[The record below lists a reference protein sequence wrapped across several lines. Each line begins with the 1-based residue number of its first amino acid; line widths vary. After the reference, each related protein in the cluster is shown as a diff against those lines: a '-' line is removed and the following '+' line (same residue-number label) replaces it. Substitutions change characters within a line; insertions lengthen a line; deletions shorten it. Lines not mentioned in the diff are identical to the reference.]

1 MYVPSIFPILK
12 NHLFFKQIPKFFQHT
27 FVSLTYNPW
36 DLRAGRPREEAVG
49 TWIRDVGELNH
60 LVSSFRF
67 EEEKTPP
74 FFLHSF
80 KVGAPHHPMIIKMEW
95 NNRL

>member
-1 MYVPSIFPILK
+1 MYVPSIFPYSNITFLS
-12 NHLFFKQIPKFFQHT
+12 KQIPKLFQHT
-27 FVSLTYNPW
+27 FVSLTYNPR

-49 TWIRDVGELNH
+49 TYTRDVGELNH

-74 FFLHSF
+74 FFY
-80 KVGAPHHPMIIKMEW
+80 I
-95 NNRL
+95 